1 MSAAAPPEPLIQGI
15 AHVNLSIPPG
25 TLDQAKSFYGSTL
38 GLTPRAGPAAQVHEL
53 AWFDVG
59 PPSTSSGPQQQIHI
73 SIQKHDRDTTEPR
86 SSRHPCF
93 HLGSRD
99 ALVKLQRRILEHKA
113 AGGGDAPL
121 ECDEVGE
128 SSGETTADYPTRFFA
143 RDYSGNRLEF
153 TT

>member
-1 MSAAAPPEPLIQGI
+1 MATTASSPPEPLIQGI

-25 TLDQAKSFYGSTL
+25 TLDAAKSFYGETL

-59 PPSTSSGPQQQIHI
+59 GEGTGQQIHI

-93 HLGSRD
+93 RLGSRE
-99 ALVKLQRRILEHKA
+99 ALVALQRRILAHAER
-113 AGGGDAPL
+113 GGVDAPL
-121 ECDEVGE
+121 ECDAVGE